1 MRFDLVRFPVVS
13 LVPSSTTGF
22 MPSSLRDEEADRS
35 DGQTSGVPDSDASF
49 EALLY
54 EKVCGCADVHAV
66 ELRPERCVEIG
77 SVD

>member
-1 MRFDLVRFPVVS
+1 MVL
-13 LVPSSTTGF
+13 LVPSATAVSR
-22 MPSSLRDEEADRS
+22 PSSLRDEEGDRS
-35 DGQTSGVPDSDASF
+35 DGRSSGVPDSDASF
-49 EALLY
+49 EALLD